1 MTSSTKSKSTSR
13 KPRLS
18 DAQLAARLAGEA
30 GVLAFRRLAQ
40 GGMVV
45 VNGCGQKFEYSAA
58 EVRACRQDAG

>member
-18 DAQLAARLAGEA
+18 DTQLAARLAGKA
-30 GVLAFRRLAQ
+30 GVMTFRRLKG

-45 VNGCGQKFEYSAA
+45 VTGRGQKFEYSAA